1 MSDQA
6 KIEVFIGKCRGVGL
20 NVTPQRL
27 SVFKAMMNDKSHP
40 NPETI
45 YKRIKEENPTIS
57 FATVYKTLETFE
69 QKGIIKLVTPLHNT
83 VRYDSMLQQ
92 HHHIVCVQCK
102 KVIDLEDED
111 LNHLA
116 IPAEI
121 MDAGS
126 QLVDFSVQFNVICK
140 ECRMN

>member
-6 KIEVFIGKCRGVGL
+6 KIEEFIGKCRGVGL

-27 SVFKAMMNDKSHP
+27 SVFKAMMNDSSHP

-69 QKGIIKLVTPLHNT
+69 QKRIIKLVTPLHNT
-83 VRYDSMLQQ
+83 VRYDPMLKQ

-102 KVIDLEDED
+102 KILDLDDED
-111 LNHLA
+111 LNQLH
-116 IPAEI
+116 IPETVLE
-121 MDAGS
+121 AGNH
-126 QLVDFSVQFNVICK
+126 LVDYSVQFNVICK
-140 ECRMN
+140 DCRT

>member
-116 IPAEI
+116 TI
-121 MDAGS
+121 D
-126 QLVDFSVQFNVICK
+126 L
-140 ECRMN
+140 